1 MADDA
6 AAPEGKLT
14 GADKEPPASADGV
27 TESPTL
33 TESDVTEVSE
43 VSDDASGDRAS
54 GDVAPGDV
62 ASGDVAPG
70 DVADDV
76 ADDELTEDE
85 LNELTAEELA
95 MLNPVKEP
103 MTPVKL
109 AMIIGIVAVLVLG
122 GAVGWLGYRGV
133 ESRKAA
139 EQREVFLQV
148 GRQAAI
154 NLTTID
160 FETVDADVQRILD
173 SAAESFYDD
182 FSARTQPFV
191 EVVRQAQSKSVGEVT
206 SAGLESYDD
215 DGAQVL
221 VAITVRTSNV
231 GAPEQEP
238 RAWRMRISVEQIA
251 DETKVTNVE
260 FVP

>member
-14 GADKEPPASADGV
+14 GSEKEPPASADGV
-27 TESPTL
+27 TESPTP
-33 TESDVTEVSE
+33 TEPEVTDTVRSDTDAVD
-43 VSDDASGDRAS
+43 VSDDVS
-54 GDVAPGDV
+54 
-62 ASGDVAPG
+62 
-70 DVADDV
+70 DDV
-76 ADDELTEDE
+76 VEDDGSDDELTEEE
-85 LNELTAEELA
+85 LKELTPEELA
-95 MLNPVKEP
+95 TLNPVKEP
-103 MTPVKL
+103 MTPVRL

-148 GRQAAI
+148 GRQAAL

-160 FETVDADVQRILD
+160 FATVDADVQRILD
-173 SAAESFYDD
+173 SAADSFYDD

-191 EVVRQAQSKSVGEVT
+191 DVVKQAQSKSVGEVT
-206 SAGLESYDD
+206 SAGLESDD
-215 DGAQVL
+215 GAGAQVL

-238 RAWRMRISVEQIA
+238 RAWRMRIAVKQIGE
-251 DETKVTNVE
+251 ETKVTNVE